1 MTDLTISENDLQT
14 YNEYI
19 DSLEHHGIL
28 GQRWGRKNGP
38 PYPLDANDHSAAE
51 KKAGWRQS
59 LEGAAD
65 KVKSAVQK
73 HNEKVE
79 AKKAEK
85 AAQNEKKEQEA
96 EEQRRAKAE
105 ADKQAII
112 ESGDAEKI
120 KSIANELTNQELQ
133 IAVNRM
139 NLMRQVDMN
148 IPTPQPV
155 ENKINS
161 AIGKLDKA
169 ATTVSN
175 GINAYNKIANIY
187 NKFND
192 PPMPTLDG
200 SLADRNRQKQQQ
212 EAEKAEKARKDLV
225 EKAIRTGDPEK
236 ILMVRSMMTSK
247 EVQDASARIIN
258 EGKLRDAA
266 NKNAEARAAELE
278 KAQKAWAA
286 GEYDRNV
293 NRLNQE
299 QLNRQMSNKEKDR
312 AYDIFRGAA
321 DTFERRQQN
330 TAKVLSEM
338 AAEVDTKKR
347 NEN

>member
-14 YNEYI
+14 YNEAME
-19 DSLEHHGIL
+19 SLEHHGIL
-28 GQRWGRKNGP
+28 GQKWGRQQGP
-38 PYPLDANDHSAAE
+38 PYPLDSEDHSAAE
-51 KKAGWRQS
+51 KKAGWRRS
-59 LEGAAD
+59 LEGATD
-65 KVKSAVQK
+65 KVKTAVQK

-85 AAQNEKKEQEA
+85 AAQNEEKERQA
-96 EEQRRAKAE
+96 EEQRKAKAE

-133 IAVNRM
+133 VAVNRM

-155 ENKINS
+155 ESKINS
-161 AIGKLDKA
+161 AISKLDKA
-169 ATTVSN
+169 AITVSN
-175 GINAYNKIANIY
+175 GISAYNKIANIY

-200 SLADRNRQKQQQ
+200 SLADRNRQKQQR
-212 EAEKAEKARKDLV
+212 EEEKAEKARKDLV

-266 NKNAEARAAELE
+266 NKNAKEKTAAYE
-278 KAQKAWAA
+278 KAQREWAA

-293 NRLNQE
+293 AKLNQE
-299 QLNRQMSNKEKDR
+299 QLNRQMSNRENQQ
-312 AYDIFRGAA
+312 AYDIFRGAT
-321 DTFERRQQN
+321 DTFERRRES
-330 TAKVLSEM
+330 TAKTLSEM
-338 AAEVDTKKR
+338 AAEKDKK
-347 NEN
+347 N

>member
-14 YNEYI
+14 YNEAME
-19 DSLEHHGIL
+19 SLEHHGIL
-28 GQRWGRKNGP
+28 GQKWGRKMGP
-38 PYPLDANDHSAAE
+38 PYPLDASDHSSAE
-51 KKAGWRQS
+51 KKAGWRKS
-59 LEGAAD
+59 LEGATD

-73 HNEKVE
+73 QKEKSE

-85 AAQNEKKEQEA
+85 AAQNEEKERQA
-96 EEQRRAKAE
+96 EEQRRVQAQ
-105 ADKQAII
+105 ADKRSII

-120 KSIANELTNQELQ
+120 KSIANELSTQELQ
-133 IAVNRM
+133 EAVNRM
-139 NLMRQVDMN
+139 NLMAQVDRN

-175 GINAYNKIANIY
+175 GISAYNKIANIY

-192 PPMPTLDG
+192 PPMPTLDA
-200 SLADRNRQKQQQ
+200 SLADRRRQAAQK
-212 EAEKAEKARKDLV
+212 EEEKVEKARKDLV

-312 AYDIFRGAA
+312 AYDIFRGAT

-338 AAEVDTKKR
+338 AAEVDAKKR